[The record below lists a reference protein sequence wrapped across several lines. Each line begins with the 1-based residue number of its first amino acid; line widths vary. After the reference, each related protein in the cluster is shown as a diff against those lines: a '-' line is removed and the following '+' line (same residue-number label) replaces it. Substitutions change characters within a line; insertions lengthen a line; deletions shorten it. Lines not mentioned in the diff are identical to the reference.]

1 MDEGTSSSQQGAIPP
16 TGMTVVFIPS
26 GQAELDIVFIHGFKG
41 HPERTWSYKNSEPTE
56 THRRTRRPNL
66 LSRLSREKESAD
78 NSSIFWPQSLL
89 PFAVPSARVLTYG
102 YDTHIQHRTGPPV
115 STHTIYDIACDF
127 LIALEAERREE
138 PLRPVLFIAH
148 SFGGIVLKEML
159 RRSHDCYSTQSHLYG
174 VFESTIGMI
183 FFGTPH
189 AGADPRGLVLSIAEK
204 AIRAAG
210 YTVNEHVINALL
222 PSSERLKEMRDV
234 FGPMA
239 QERNW
244 IIHSFQEQ
252 YRAQGLLGKKVVE
265 DSSSCLNIPSIET
278 TEHISRNHMTMARF
292 TGIHDPEFKKV
303 AAALRRITSV
313 VLGPR
318 IQKGKSTQKDNLKQ
332 ILMKSLIFD
341 KIDARHMIITNA
353 HGKTC
358 QWVLQQ
364 PEYLSWLDP
373 SQLDQH
379 RGFLWV
385 KGNPGAGK
393 STLMKLA
400 LADAKKSMQDKTIIS
415 FFFNARGQDLEKS
428 TLGMYR
434 SLIHQLLTQ
443 LPALQRIS
451 ESLQL
456 TNWNGE
462 SYEWRIEPLKELF
475 EQAIKSLGESSVVCF
490 IDALDECDERQIRD
504 MMSFFEHVG
513 ELAVST
519 DLKFHVCFSSRHYP
533 HITMQHGLSLVLD
546 GQEGHSQD
554 ITQYL
559 DSKLK
564 IGQSKLAQ
572 KIRSE
577 LQTKAHG
584 SFIWVVLVVEILNK
598 EHDGG
603 RMQEL
608 QQRLQDIPSDLHDL
622 FQDILE
628 RDQRRQDELLISIQ
642 WVLFA
647 RVPLT
652 PAELHLAIVSNTHP
666 GAISTWDTEDISTD
680 DIGRFILDCSKG
692 LIEVVGSVT
701 PIVQFIH
708 ESVRDFFLKENE
720 FDTWPHLGENLVGQ
734 SHDVLKQGCLNLIN
748 NLDICA
754 CLDPD
759 VNLSVSQPPPSRFFR
774 WPPAVRFPLLAYA
787 VRNVFYHADTAG
799 RCGIAQQEF
808 IQRFEVPRWAK
819 LYNIIKSQGEYRY
832 SPRATLLYILAEA
845 NTPHLIEIHPCPL
858 SCIEK
863 EGEGE
868 ERRYGCPLFVALATG
883 NNAVLQTFR
892 NSLLLSLP
900 PDSAI
905 RTQRSQKCQYR
916 SNQPYLPP
924 HFMFLRGRSILSH
937 MVECKDEELFAVL
950 LETGKLF
957 VDSTD
962 NFGRTP
968 LSYAVVWS
976 ARIVRLLLETG
987 RVDIDSRANNG
998 RTPLSWA
1005 ASNNSKTAIQLLLDT
1020 GRTGTVD
1027 VESEDNNGRTPLSW
1041 AAARGD
1047 EAVVKLL
1054 LETGKVDIGSE
1065 DNEGNNPFWWATTSR
1080 NVPAQRLLSRRLRMK
1095 I

>member
-1 MDEGTSSSQQGAIPP
+1 M
-16 TGMTVVFIPS
+16 
-26 GQAELDIVFIHGFKG
+26 
-41 HPERTWSYKNSEPTE
+41 
-56 THRRTRRPNL
+56 
-66 LSRLSREKESAD
+66 
-78 NSSIFWPQSLL
+78 
-89 PFAVPSARVLTYG
+89 VLV
-102 YDTHIQHRTGPPV
+102 PPV
-115 STHTIYDIACDF
+115 
-127 LIALEAERREE
+127 
-138 PLRPVLFIAH
+138 
-148 SFGGIVLKEML
+148 
-159 RRSHDCYSTQSHLYG
+159 
-174 VFESTIGMI
+174 
-183 FFGTPH
+183 
-189 AGADPRGLVLSIAEK
+189 
-204 AIRAAG
+204 
-210 YTVNEHVINALL
+210 
-222 PSSERLKEMRDV
+222 
-234 FGPMA
+234 
-239 QERNW
+239 
-244 IIHSFQEQ
+244 
-252 YRAQGLLGKKVVE
+252 
-265 DSSSCLNIPSIET
+265 
-278 TEHISRNHMTMARF
+278 
-292 TGIHDPEFKKV
+292 
-303 AAALRRITSV
+303 
-313 VLGPR
+313 
-318 IQKGKSTQKDNLKQ
+318 QKGKSTQKDDLKRL
-332 ILMKSLIFD
+332 LMKSLIFEN
-341 KIDARHMIITNA
+341 IDARHTIIKNA

-358 QWVLQQ
+358 RWVLQQ

-373 SQLDQH
+373 SHLGKH
-379 RGFLWV
+379 RGFLWI

-400 LADAKKSMQDKTIIS
+400 LADAKKSMEDKAIIS

-434 SLIHQLLTQ
+434 SLIYQLLTQ

-451 ESLQL
+451 ESLPL

-462 SYEWRIEPLKELF
+462 SYEWGIEPLKELF
-475 EQAIKSLGESSVVCF
+475 EQAIKSLGESSVACF

-504 MMSFFEHVG
+504 MVSFFEHVG

-533 HITMQHGLSLVLD
+533 HITMQYGLSLVLD
-546 GQEGHSQD
+546 GQEGHSRD
-554 ITQYL
+554 ITQYV

-564 IGQSKLAQ
+564 IGHSKLAQ
-572 KIRSE
+572 TIRSE

-584 SFIWVVLVVEILNK
+584 SFMWIVLVVEILNK

-603 RMQEL
+603 RMHEL
-608 QQRLQDIPSDLHDL
+608 QQRLQDIPSDLHGL

-628 RDQRRQDELLISIQ
+628 RDQRHQDELLISIQ

-666 GAISTWDTEDISTD
+666 DALSTWDTGDLSTD
-680 DIGRFILDCSKG
+680 DIGRFLLDCSKG
-692 LIEVVGSVT
+692 LIEVVGSGT

-708 ESVRDFFLKENE
+708 ESVRDFFLKEKGLS
-720 FDTWPHLGENLVGQ
+720 DTWPHLGENLVGQ
-734 SHDVLKQGCLNLIN
+734 SHEVLKQGSLNLIN

-754 CLDPD
+754 GLDPGED
-759 VNLSVSQPPPSRFFR
+759 LSVSQPPPSTLFSR
-774 WPPAVRFPLLAYA
+774 PPAVKFPFLRYA

-858 SCIEK
+858 SCIET

-905 RTQRSQKCQYR
+905 RTQRSQKSQYR

-924 HFMFLRGRSILSH
+924 QFMFLRGRSILSH
-937 MVECKDEELFAVL
+937 MVECRDEDLFAVL
-950 LETGKLF
+950 LETGKLL
-957 VDSTD
+957 VDSKD

-1020 GRTGTVD
+1020 GRVNVESRDENGFTPLSWAVYDNSIEAIELLLGTDGVDVNSKDHNGRTPFSWAASGCSVLATRFLLETGTVD

-1054 LETGKVDIGSE
+1054 LETGKADRGSE
-1065 DNEGNNPFWWATTSR
+1065 DNEGNNPLWWATTSR
-1080 NVPAQRLLSRRLRMK
+1080 NVPAQRLLERRPRMK